1 MLRLPVIT
9 AASVLALS
17 AAPVWASVIYATGFE
32 SPVFSAGGV
41 NGQNGW
47 STFGNAAASTVQS
60 AVAASGT
67 QALAV
72 DGSVVGQ
79 HGPYYSTAATAG
91 TLLISADILLTSAG
105 ALSSWQFA
113 GLGAGLAPF
122 AGGFD
127 VEGNTIKAITAG
139 YPTIGTLSRGVWN
152 HFDIYL
158 DFGLQQTTIAMNGTT
173 LASGLAFCGDNGPCT
188 GSAVATLGTV
198 LFDSFGSGQ
207 DFGYLDNFSLSA
219 VPEPTTLALVA
230 AALAALRL
238 PRRKA
243 R

>member
-1 MLRLPVIT
+1 MLRLPVIA
-9 AASVLALS
+9 AASVLAFS
-17 AAPVWASVIYATGFE
+17 AAPVAASVIYATGFE
-32 SPVFSAGGV
+32 SPAFTTGSV

-47 STFGNAAASTVQS
+47 ATFGSAAASTVQT

-72 DGSVVGQ
+72 DGSVAGQ
-79 HGPYYSTAATAG
+79 HGPFYSTAATAG

-122 AGGFD
+122 AGGFN
-127 VEGNTIKAITAG
+127 VNGTTINAITAG
-139 YPTIGTLSRGVWN
+139 FPAIGTLSRDIWN

-158 DFGLQQTTIAMNGTT
+158 DFGLQQTTIALNGTT

-188 GSAVATLGTV
+188 GSAVASLGTV
-198 LFDSFGSGQ
+198 LFDSFGSGG
-207 DFGYLDNFSLSA
+207 DVGYLDNFSLST
-219 VPEPTTLALVA
+219 VPEPATLALVA
-230 AALAALRL
+230 TALVGLRASRRRAA
-238 PRRKA
+238 
-243 R
+243 